1 MEHVH
6 SEHVAAAPDRV
17 FAALA
22 EPDNL
27 VRLVPQLTKI
37 DPQEGDRV
45 AVEAR
50 YEGRTQHGEAYL
62 RTDESARKLEWG
74 TERGYSGWM
83 SIEPDGDGSMLTLGL
98 QTTHVDHADHDVGA
112 TLDAIRRLVEAQV

>member
-6 SEHVAAAPDRV
+6 SEHIAAAPDRV

-37 DPQEGDRV
+37 SPRAGDRV
-45 AVEAR
+45 EVEAR
-50 YEGRTQHGEAYL
+50 YEGRTQRGEAYL
-62 RTDESARKLEWG
+62 RSDDSERRLEWG
-74 TERGYSGWM
+74 TEGGYSGWM
-83 SIEPDGDGSMLTLGL
+83 KIDPDGEGTMLTLGL
-98 QTTHVDHADHDVGA
+98 HTTHVDHADRDVGA
-112 TLDAIRRLVEAQV
+112 TLDAIRRLVEADV

>member
-6 SEHVAAAPDRV
+6 SEHVAADPDRV

-22 EPDNL
+22 KPDNL

-37 DPQEGDRV
+37 EPQEGDRV
-45 AVEAR
+45 EVEAR
-50 YEGRTQHGEAYL
+50 YEGRTQQGEAYL
-62 RTDESARKLEWG
+62 RTDESSRRLEWG

-98 QTTHVDHADHDVGA
+98 QTARDDHADQDVGA

>member
-6 SEHVAAAPDRV
+6 SEHVAADPDRV

-22 EPDNL
+22 KPDNL

-37 DPQEGDRV
+37 EPQEGDRV
-45 AVEAR
+45 EVEAR
-50 YEGRTQHGEAYL
+50 YEGRTQQGEAYL
-62 RTDESARKLEWG
+62 RTDESSRRLEWG

-98 QTTHVDHADHDVGA
+98 QTARVDHADQDVGA